1 MGCVWA
7 LIQRLFREVKR
18 ALCRGRLMASSS
30 STGTLSQLVRESK
43 ARRAELVAEN
53 GALLHALKHT
63 AHERELVL

>member
-18 ALCRGRLMASSS
+18 ALSRPLMASSS

-53 GALLHALKHT
+53 GALFHALKHT